1 MSLIGALNIGKS
13 ALAVSQAAIQT
24 TGNNIAN
31 VGNAD
36 YARQNA
42 RITPSKDQQFRPGIF
57 LGTGINLEG
66 VQRSIDEALEGRLR
80 GSVSDNEAASTLE
93 QWLGR
98 VESVFN
104 ELTDQDLSTQLST
117 FFNSWSNL
125 ANKPQDVGLRQVVV
139 QNGDSLASWI
149 SDLRGQLGELKA
161 DVDNRLTALTADADQ
176 VAGKIANLNSE
187 IVLNE
192 AGSGGE
198 ANGLRDQRDGLL
210 KELSQ
215 LMDVQAKEQG
225 NNGYSVYVGSEP
237 LVINSD
243 NRGVALR
250 QDTNVDGGLETTVV
264 FKASGGEMRIEG
276 GQIGALGDAR
286 EKIDSF
292 IDQLD
297 DLAGGLIFELNKLHS
312 SGQGLEGLNNV
323 TSTNVIDD
331 ATVALNDDKSGL
343 DFKPANGSFVVHV
356 KSKTSGLTTSTLVE
370 VDLDGLNGDDTTL
383 NDLTTTLDGIA
394 DLSATSAGGS
404 LNIRTDSNDVEIS
417 FSQDSSGVLASLGI
431 GTFFNGTDA
440 RTIALNQTLKE
451 KPTLLAVAMNGEKGD
466 NKTAVAI
473 AGLESTKIQSLDGTT
488 LKERYQGL
496 VNDVSVAAAAAKN
509 DAEATL
515 VVKET
520 LAAQREA
527 LSGVSLDEEAINLM
541 KYQRSFQAASRLI
554 AAVNELMDSI
564 MNLV

>member
-1 MSLIGALNIGKS
+1 MSLIGALNAGKS

-36 YARQNA
+36 YTRQNA
-42 RITPSKDQQFRPGIF
+42 RITAGKDQQFRPGIF

-80 GSVSDNEAASTLE
+80 GSISDNEAASTLE

-139 QNGDSLASWI
+139 QNGASLASWI
-149 SDLRGQLGELKA
+149 NDLRGQLGELKA
-161 DVDNRLTALTADADQ
+161 DVDNRMTALTANADQ
-176 VAGKIANLNSE
+176 VAGKIAKLNSE

-215 LMDVQAKEQG
+215 LMDVQAKVQG

-237 LVINSD
+237 LVINGD

-250 QDTNVDGGLETTVV
+250 QDTNADGELASTVV
-264 FKASGGEMRIEG
+264 FKANDGEIRVAG
-276 GQIGALGDAR
+276 GQLGALDDAR
-286 EKIDSF
+286 GKIDSF

-297 DLAGGLIFELNKLHS
+297 ALAGSLVFELNKLHS

-323 TSTNVIDD
+323 TSTNVVDD
-331 ATVALNDDKSGL
+331 ATAALNDDKSGL

-370 VDLDGLNGDDTTL
+370 VDLDGLNADDTTL
-383 NDLTTTLDGIA
+383 NELTTALDDIA
-394 DLSATSAGGS
+394 DISATSAGGT
-404 LNIRTDSNDVEIS
+404 LNIKTDSNDVEIS

-440 RTIALNQTLKE
+440 RTISLNQTLKE
-451 KPTLLAVAMNGEKGD
+451 SPRC
-466 NKTAVAI
+466 
-473 AGLESTKIQSLDGTT
+473 S
-488 LKERYQGL
+488 
-496 VNDVSVAAAAAKN
+496 
-509 DAEATL
+509 
-515 VVKET
+515 
-520 LAAQREA
+520 
-527 LSGVSLDEEAINLM
+527 
-541 KYQRSFQAASRLI
+541 RSP
-554 AAVNELMDSI
+554 
-564 MNLV
+564 